1 MSGNGDLQLEV
12 DALAAAGEAEPEAT
26 ADLKALAV
34 QLWANFDEF
43 SIEEVE
49 EILRNAWRLRG
60 LPFNDNAGN

>member
-1 MSGNGDLQLEV
+1 MSGSADLQLEV
-12 DALAAAGEAEPEAT
+12 DALAAAAEAVPDAT

-43 SIEEVE
+43 SIEELE
-49 EILRNAWRLRG
+49 QILRSAWRLRG